1 VSRSNIDALRR
12 VIEAFNSGDIERIL
26 SVTHPDFEAVVP
38 PELSAEPDSY
48 HGHEG
53 VRRYFDTFAEAME
66 DVRFEPGRVWDAGNL
81 LVVTMRMTV
90 RGKQTG
96 IPVEQRFAQTWAIR
110 DGLAFSVHTFPSLAQ
125 AFEAAGLPVDTQE
138 ADDAAP
144 G

>member
-1 VSRSNIDALRR
+1 MSRQNIEGLRR

-26 SVTHPDFEAVVP
+26 ASTHPDFEAVVP
-38 PELSAEPDSY
+38 PEFSAEPDSY

-66 DVRFEPGRVWDAGNL
+66 DVRFEPGRVWDAGDL

-90 RGKQTG
+90 RGRRTG
-96 IPVEQRFAQTWAIR
+96 IPVEQRFAQTWGIR
-110 DGLAFSVHTFPSLAQ
+110 DGRALSVHTFPSLAQ
-125 AFEAAGLPVDTQE
+125 AFEAAGLSADAQE
-138 ADDAAP
+138 ADEAAQ

>member
-1 VSRSNIDALRR
+1 VSRANIAALHR
-12 VIEAFNSGDIERIL
+12 VLEAFNSGDIERIL
-26 SVTHPDFEAVVP
+26 EAADPDFEAVVP

-53 VRRYFDTFAEAME
+53 VRRYFATFADAME
-66 DVRFEPGRVWDAGNL
+66 DVRFELGRVWDAGDL

-96 IPVEQRFAQTWAIR
+96 IPVEQRFAQTWGIR
-110 DGLAFSVHTFPSLAQ
+110 DGRALSVHTFPSLAQ
-125 AFEAAGLPVDTQE
+125 AFEAAGLPADSQA
-138 ADDAAP
+138 ADDASQ